1 MLRCGASHEHMKPLS
16 GLSRFPVMKI
26 SPLARMALAAALLAS
41 APAVLAHTSE
51 RFLVD
56 LPSTRPNP
64 AGDVLEVAAATG
76 QFQRFL
82 AAVRAAGYED
92 TLRGSGPYT
101 IFAPTDDAFRDM
113 DQHELARLMEPR
125 NRDELRSLL
134 GYHVIRGRLTS
145 ASLHGRTQAIEAING
160 YRVTVDGGDGLRV
173 NDQLV
178 AIRDLE
184 ASNGVIQG
192 INSVLSPP
200 VMVANNSPAR

>member
-1 MLRCGASHEHMKPLS
+1 A
-16 GLSRFPVMKI
+16 MKI
-26 SPLARMALAAALLAS
+26 SPLARAGVIVALLAC
-41 APAVLAHTSE
+41 APAVLAQTSE
-51 RFLVD
+51 RFFID
-56 LPSTRPNP
+56 LSQTTRPNP

-76 QFQRFL
+76 EFQHFL

-92 TLRGSGPYT
+92 TLRGPGPYT

-113 DQHELARLMEPR
+113 SQRELARLMEPR

-134 GYHVIRGRLTS
+134 AYHIIRGRLMS
-145 ASLHGRTQAIEAING
+145 DALGARTQTLETLNG
-160 YRVTVDGGDGLRV
+160 YRVTIDGGDGLRV

-178 AIRDLE
+178 AMRDIR

-200 VMVANNSPAR
+200 VMVASYNSGR

>member
-1 MLRCGASHEHMKPLS
+1 LFGF
-16 GLSRFPVMKI
+16 SRFLAMKI
-26 SPLARMALAAALLAS
+26 SPLTRVGIAAVLLAS
-41 APAVLAHTSE
+41 APAVLAQTSE

-56 LPSTRPNP
+56 LSTTATRPNP

-76 QFQRFL
+76 QFQHFL
-82 AAVRAAGYED
+82 AAVHAAGYED
-92 TLRGSGPYT
+92 TLRGPGPYT

-125 NRDELRSLL
+125 NRDELRSVL

-145 ASLHGRTQAIEAING
+145 DGLQGRTQAIESLNG
-160 YRVTVDGGDGLRV
+160 YRVTVDGSDGLRV

-178 AIRDLE
+178 AMRDIG

-192 INSVLSPP
+192 INSVLAPP
-200 VMVANNSPAR
+200 VMVASYSPPSR

>member
-1 MLRCGASHEHMKPLS
+1 MKPLS
-16 GLSRFPVMKI
+16 GFSRFPAMKI
-26 SPLARMALAAALLAS
+26 SPLARVGVVAALLAC
-41 APAVLAHTSE
+41 APAVLAQTSE

-56 LPSTRPNP
+56 LSQTTRPNS

-76 QFQRFL
+76 EFRHFL

-92 TLRGSGPYT
+92 TLRGPGPYT

-113 DQHELARLMEPR
+113 NQRDLARLMEPR

-134 GYHVIRGRLTS
+134 AYHIIRGRLMS
-145 ASLHGRTQAIEAING
+145 DALAARTQSMETLNG
-160 YRVTVDGGDGLRV
+160 YRVTVDGSDGLRV

-178 AIRDLE
+178 AMRDIR
-184 ASNGVIQG
+184 ASNGVLQG

-200 VMVANNSPAR
+200 VMVASYTPSR